1 MIVPQNSTMD
11 IQICFGL
18 ALVESVLAY
27 ALSPT
32 HEIVS
37 YLPRSHTLLFLV
49 LFSSQWAL
57 VKIYRVFIYPAFFSP
72 LRTIPGPKDN
82 HFFFG
87 QLVHLYRAVTPIE
100 QYMRWS
106 STWPDSP
113 FIRYPI
119 LANKEILLIN
129 TVEAHKQILQ
139 TKCYDFVKPKFLER
153 LLGEIV
159 GTGLLFAES
168 HEHKRQRKMILNVF
182 SVPNMKKLLP
192 VFQQKAEEMTSYIQR
207 QLKENSTCNI
217 EVQSI
222 YTKATLDAI
231 GVAALGVELENLRS
245 EELKM
250 DFLECYFRMLAQPP
264 LSALISFIHVHIPI
278 RKIIPIEANWGF
290 IRAMR
295 GVHSMLDQCISQ
307 RIRDVQSTD
316 REKVGGT
323 ESRDL
328 LTYMIEE
335 REAQSEDLTIGE
347 IRGHLQNFLSAG
359 HETTSGALTWASY
372 VLATNPD
379 IQDKLRDEVIQSLGT
394 IGLPS
399 YADIEGLHYMKIF
412 LQEILRVYSPAPA
425 TWREA
430 AKDVVICGQFLPKG
444 TQLVLSPP
452 VTNLS
457 PRIWGPDALEF
468 KPERWDSLSGDGA
481 TPYGIETFGNGPR
494 ICIGKS
500 YSLLAFKTMMI
511 ELIRNFRFTRSPDL
525 EALGDKPMP
534 VQNPAV
540 TWRPKGGMTVHLEKI
555 QWS

>member
-1 MIVPQNSTMD
+1 MD
-11 IQICFGL
+11 FQICFCL
-18 ALVESVLAY
+18 ALVETVIVS

-32 HEIVS
+32 HKIFS
-37 YLPRSHTLLFLV
+37 YLPTSNSLVFLALFALQWG
-49 LFSSQWAL
+49 LF
-57 VKIYRVFIYPAFFSP
+57 KIYCIFIYPAFFSP
-72 LRTIPGPKDN
+72 LRSIPGPKDN

-87 QLVHLYRAVTPIE
+87 QLVHMYNAATPID

-106 STWPDSP
+106 STWPESP

-129 TVEAHKQILQ
+129 TVEAHRQILQ

-159 GTGLLFAES
+159 GTGLLFAEN
-168 HEHKRQRKMILNVF
+168 HEHKRQRRMILNVF

-192 VFQQKAEEMTSYIQR
+192 VFQQKAEEMTVFIQR
-207 QLKENSTCNI
+207 KIKENPSGNL
-217 EVQSI
+217 EVQKI
-222 YTKATLDAI
+222 FTKATLDAI
-231 GVAALGVELENLRS
+231 GVAALGIELENLRS
-245 EELKM
+245 EELKL
-250 DFLECYFRMLAQPP
+250 DFLQCYFRMLAQPP

-278 RKIIPIEANWGF
+278 RKFIPLEANWGF
-290 IRAMR
+290 VRAMR
-295 GVHSMLDQCISQ
+295 GVHSMLNQCIEE
-307 RIRDVQSTD
+307 RIRDLKSTD

-335 REAQSEDLTIGE
+335 REALGEELTIAD

-372 VLATNPD
+372 VLATRPD
-379 IQDKLRDEVIQSLGT
+379 IQDKLRDEVVENLGT
-394 IGLPS
+394 SGIPS
-399 YADIEGLHYMKIF
+399 YTDIERLPFIKNF
-412 LQEILRVYSPAPA
+412 LQEVLRVYTPAPA

-457 PRIWGPDALEF
+457 PRIWGPDATEF
-468 KPERWDSLSGDGA
+468 KPERWDSLAGDAA
-481 TPYGIETFGNGPR
+481 TPYGTETFANGPR
-494 ICIGKS
+494 TCIGKS
-500 YSLLAFKTMMI
+500 YSLLAFKVMMI
-511 ELIRNFRFTRSPDL
+511 ELLRNFRFSRSPSL
-525 EALGDKPMP
+525 EALGDQPVP

-540 TWRPKGGMTVHLEKI
+540 TWRPKGGMTVHLERI
-555 QWS
+555 TWS

>member
-1 MIVPQNSTMD
+1 MMD
-11 IQICFGL
+11 FQICFCL
-18 ALVESVLAY
+18 ALVETVLLS
-27 ALSPT
+27 ALGPT
-32 HEIVS
+32 VKTVS
-37 YLPRSHTLLFLV
+37 QLVPSHYLVFLGLLGL
-49 LFSSQWAL
+49 QWTV
-57 VKIYRVFIYPAFFSP
+57 VKIYRIFVYPAFFSP

-82 HFFFG
+82 HFFLG
-87 QLVHLYRAVTPIE
+87 QLVHLYRAATPIE
-100 QYMRWS
+100 LYMRWA

-113 FIRYPI
+113 FIRYTI

-139 TKCYDFVKPKFLER
+139 TYCYDFVKPKFLER

-159 GTGLLFAES
+159 GTGLLFAEN

-192 VFQQKAEEMTSYIQR
+192 IFQQKAEEMSTYIQR
-207 QLKENSTCNI
+207 RLKETPEGNL

-222 YTKATLDAI
+222 FTKATLDAI

-245 EELKM
+245 EELKL
-250 DFLECYFRMLAQPP
+250 DFLDCYSRMLAQPP
-264 LSALISFIHVHIPI
+264 LSALISFIHTHIPI
-278 RKIIPIEANWGF
+278 RMFIPLEANWGF
-290 IRAMR
+290 IRATR
-295 GVHSMLDQCISQ
+295 GVHSMLDRCIED
-307 RIRDVQSTD
+307 RIRDLQSTD

-335 REAQSEDLTIGE
+335 REAQSGELTIAD

-372 VLATNPD
+372 VLATRPD
-379 IQDKLRDEVIQSLGT
+379 IQDKLRDEIIQSIGT
-394 IGLPS
+394 TAVPS
-399 YADIEGLHYMKIF
+399 YADIEGLPFLKIF
-412 LQEILRVYSPAPA
+412 LQEILRLYSPAPA

-430 AKDVVICGQFLPKG
+430 AKDIVICGQFLPKG
-444 TQLVLSPP
+444 TQIVLSPP

-457 PRIWGPDALEF
+457 PQIWGDDAMKF
-468 KPERWDSLSGDGA
+468 KPERWESLEGEAS
-481 TPYGIETFGNGPR
+481 TPYAMQTFGNGPR
-494 ICIGKS
+494 MCIGKS

-511 ELIRNFRFTRSPDL
+511 ELLRNFRFTRSPRL
-525 EALGDKPMP
+525 VALGDNPMP
-534 VQNPAV
+534 VSNPAV

-555 QWS
+555 TWP